1 MLFCHILCQQTA
13 NMNTIEVEAK
23 QMVNQAIAKVSNDFV
38 QRKKDELIAKWFADF
53 MNDDEDSFEDKYKS
67 WELDAFFGNYTK
79 QFTIP
84 SIEEVCDAI
93 NDQAINWHRFND
105 YFQENLKVK

>member
-1 MLFCHILCQQTA
+1 
-13 NMNTIEVEAK
+13 MNTIEVEAK
-23 QMVNQAIAKVSNDFV
+23 QMVSQAIAKVSNDFV
-38 QRKKDELIAKWFADF
+38 QRKKDELIFKWFNEMMTAP
-53 MNDDEDSFEDKYKS
+53 DDVEFDDMHRG

-84 SIEEVCDAI
+84 NADECDEAL
-93 NDQAINWHRFND
+93 NDQGINWERFND